1 MKFII
6 RRENLKKGLSIVG
19 HITSKNINLPILN
32 NVLIR
37 ANSGGVELVST
48 NLEIGIVHKLRGKV
62 ENDGEFTVDSKTISE
77 YVNFLAGDNVEIN
90 EVNEELK
97 IECDNYKTK
106 IKGESA
112 KEFPL
117 IPTLSGENYCIC
129 EIDDLKRA
137 LSQVIFS
144 VSNNENRI
152 ELSGVLFSFFGS
164 RLVLAS
170 TDSYRL
176 AEKEININ
184 WQGEAIENQKFI
196 VPAKTI
202 QEFLRIISNFSD
214 SDSAEEN
221 INQVKI
227 FISDNQIMFSVDS
240 TDLVSRLINGNFPDY
255 RQIVPEKFNTSVIL
269 NRNEFSRAIK
279 AAAIF
284 SKSGINDVGLAFKGG
299 KLVVY
304 SSSGQSGESRIELPC
319 EQNGSDNEIIVNFRY
334 LLDGLNNISDDQINL
349 KVISDNSPCMLSPI
363 KEENYFYI
371 VMPIRQ

>member
-152 ELSGVLFSFFGS
+152 ELSGVLFNFFGS

-214 SDSAEEN
+214 GDSAEEN

>member
-284 SKSGINDVGLAFKGG
+284 SKSGINDVGLVFKGG

>member
-19 HITSKNINLPILN
+19 HITAKNINLPILN
-32 NVLIR
+32 NILIK
-37 ANSGGVELVST
+37 ANSSGVELVST
-48 NLEIGIVHKLRGKV
+48 NLEIGIVHRLRGKV
-62 ENDGEFTVDSKTISE
+62 EEDGEFTVDSKTISE
-77 YVNFLAGDNVEIN
+77 YVNFLAGDNVDVSEIN
-90 EVNEELK
+90 NELK

-106 IKGESA
+106 IKGENA

-117 IPTLSGENYCIC
+117 IPTLSGDNFCVCDVE
-129 EIDDLKRA
+129 EFKRA
-137 LSQVIFS
+137 LSRVIFS

-176 AEKEININ
+176 AEKEITIN
-184 WQGEAIENQKFI
+184 WEGEPIDDQKFI

-202 QEFLRIISNFSD
+202 QEFLRMISNFSD
-214 SDSAEEN
+214 NDSSEEN
-221 INQVKI
+221 VSKVRI
-227 FISDNQIMFSVDS
+227 FISDNQIMFSIGS

-255 RQIVPEKFNTSVIL
+255 RQIVPEKFNTSIIL
-269 NRNEFSRAIK
+269 NRIELLRAIK
-279 AAAIF
+279 AASIF
-284 SKSGINDVGLAFKGG
+284 SKSGINDVGLDFKSN

-319 EQNGSDNEIIVNFRY
+319 QQNGNDNEITINFRY
-334 LLDGLNNISDDQINL
+334 LLDGLNNISDDEINL
-349 KVISDNSPCMLSPI
+349 KVISDNSPCMLSPT

>member
-19 HITSKNINLPILN
+19 HITTKNINLPILN

-48 NLEIGIVHKLRGKV
+48 NLEIGIIHRLRGKV

-106 IKGESA
+106 IKGENA

-184 WQGEAIENQKFI
+184 WQGESIENQKFI

-214 SDSAEEN
+214 NDSSEEN

-284 SKSGINDVGLAFKGG
+284 SKSGINDVGLDFKSG

-304 SSSGQSGESRIELPC
+304 SSSGQSGESRIELSC
-319 EQNGSDNEIIVNFRY
+319 EQTGSDNEIIVNFRY
-334 LLDGLNNISDDQINL
+334 LLDGLNNINDDQINL
-349 KVISDNSPCMLSPI
+349 KVISDNSPCMLSPT

>member
-214 SDSAEEN
+214 GDSAEEN

-284 SKSGINDVGLAFKGG
+284 SKSGINDVGLVFKGG

>member
-19 HITSKNINLPILN
+19 HITTKNINLPILN

-37 ANSGGVELVST
+37 VNNGGVELVST
-48 NLEIGIVHKLRGKV
+48 NLEIGIVHRLRGKV
-62 ENDGEFTVDSKTISE
+62 ETDGEFTVDAKTISE
-77 YVNFLAGDNVEIN
+77 YVNFLAGEKVEIL
-90 EVNEELK
+90 EKNEELK

-106 IKGESA
+106 IKGESS

-117 IPTLSGENYCIC
+117 IPTLSGENFCIC
-129 EIDDLKRA
+129 DIEEIKKA

-176 AEKEININ
+176 AEKEISID
-184 WQGEAIENQKFI
+184 WHGGEVENQKFI

-214 SDSAEEN
+214 VENNKEEG
-221 INQVKI
+221 NQVKI
-227 FISDNQIMFSVDS
+227 FVSDNQIMFSINS

-255 RQIVPEKFNTSVIL
+255 NQIVPDKFNTSVIL
-269 NRNEFSRAIK
+269 NRVEFSRAIK

-284 SKSGINDVGLAFKGG
+284 SKSGINDVGLDFKNG

-319 EQNGSDNEIIVNFRY
+319 KQSGNDNEITINFRY
-334 LLDGLNNISDDQINL
+334 LLDGLNNISDDEVNL
-349 KVISDNSPCMLSPI
+349 KVISDNSPCMLSPV
-363 KEENYFYI
+363 KDEKYFYI

>member
-19 HITSKNINLPILN
+19 HITTKNINLPILN

-48 NLEIGIVHKLRGKV
+48 NLEIGIIHRLRGKV

-106 IKGESA
+106 IKGENA

-214 SDSAEEN
+214 NDSSEEN

-284 SKSGINDVGLAFKGG
+284 SKSGINDVGLDFKSG

-304 SSSGQSGESRIELPC
+304 SSSGQSGESRIELSC
-319 EQNGSDNEIIVNFRY
+319 EQTGSDNEIIVNFRY
-334 LLDGLNNISDDQINL
+334 LLDGLNNINDDQINL
-349 KVISDNSPCMLSPI
+349 KVISDNSPCMLSPT

>member
-129 EIDDLKRA
+129 EIEDIKRA

-176 AEKEININ
+176 AEKEIGIN

-214 SDSAEEN
+214 SDSSEEN

-227 FISDNQIMFSVDS
+227 FISDNQIMFSIDS

-284 SKSGINDVGLAFKGG
+284 SKSGINDVGLDFKGG

-304 SSSGQSGESRIELPC
+304 SSSGQSGESRIELSC

-334 LLDGLNNISDDQINL
+334 LLDGLNNINDDQINL
-349 KVISDNSPCMLSPI
+349 KVISDNSPCMLSPT

>member
-19 HITSKNINLPILN
+19 HITTKNINLPILN
-32 NVLIR
+32 NVLIK
-37 ANSGGVELVST
+37 ADSSGVELVST
-48 NLEIGIVHKLRGKV
+48 NLEIGIVHRLRGKV
-62 ENDGEFTVDSKTISE
+62 EEEGGFTVDSKTISE
-77 YVNFLAGDNVEIN
+77 YVNFLAGDNVEVSEN
-90 EVNEELK
+90 AEELK

-106 IKGESA
+106 IKGENA
-112 KEFPL
+112 REFPL
-117 IPTLSGENYCIC
+117 IPTLSGENFCVCDI
-129 EIDDLKRA
+129 EELKRA
-137 LSQVIFS
+137 LSRVIFA
-144 VSNNENRI
+144 VSTNENRV

-176 AEKEININ
+176 AEKEIIID
-184 WQGEAIENQKFI
+184 WQGAPIEDQKFI

-202 QEFLRIISNFSD
+202 QEFLRMISNFSD
-214 SDSAEEN
+214 SDSSEEN
-221 INQVKI
+221 VKQVKI

-269 NRNEFSRAIK
+269 NRVEFLRAVK
-279 AAAIF
+279 AASIF
-284 SKSGINDVGLAFKGG
+284 SKSGINDVGLDFKNG

-304 SSSGQSGESRIELPC
+304 SSSGQSGESRIELSC
-319 EQNGSDNEIIVNFRY
+319 RQNGSDNEITVNFRY
-334 LLDGLNNISDDQINL
+334 LLDGLNNISDEEINL
-349 KVISDNSPCMLSPI
+349 KVISDNSPCMLSPV

>member
-214 SDSAEEN
+214 GDSAEEN

>member
-6 RRENLKKGLSIVG
+6 RRETLKKSLSIVG
-19 HITSKNINLPILN
+19 HITAKNINLPILN
-32 NVLIR
+32 NIFIK
-37 ANSGGVELVST
+37 ANSSGVELVST
-48 NLEIGIVHKLRGKV
+48 NLEIGVVHRLRGKV
-62 ENDGEFTVDSKTISE
+62 EEDGEFTVDSKTISE
-77 YVNFLAGDNVEIN
+77 YVNFLAGEKVEIS
-90 EVNEELK
+90 EANEELK

-117 IPTLSGENYCIC
+117 IPTLSGENFCIC
-129 EIDDLKRA
+129 DAEELRKA
-137 LSQVIFS
+137 LSRVIFA
-144 VSNNENRI
+144 VSTNENRI

-176 AEKEININ
+176 AEKEISIE
-184 WQGEAIENQKFI
+184 WSGEPIEDQKFI
-196 VPAKTI
+196 VPSKTI
-202 QEFLRIISNFSD
+202 QEFLRMLTNFSD
-214 SDSAEEN
+214 NNSSEEK
-221 INQVKI
+221 VSGVRI

-255 RQIVPEKFNTSVIL
+255 RQIVPEKFNTSVTL
-269 NRNEFSRAIK
+269 NRAELLRAVK
-279 AAAIF
+279 AASIF
-284 SKSGINDVGLAFKGG
+284 SKSGINDVGLDFKGN

-319 EQNGSDNEIIVNFRY
+319 EQNGNNNEITVNFRY
-334 LLDGLNNISDDQINL
+334 LLDGLNNIGDDEVNL
-349 KVISDNSPCMLSPI
+349 KVISDNSPCMLSPT

>member
-1 MKFII
+1 M
-6 RRENLKKGLSIVG
+6 
-19 HITSKNINLPILN
+19 
-32 NVLIR
+32 
-37 ANSGGVELVST
+37 
-48 NLEIGIVHKLRGKV
+48 
-62 ENDGEFTVDSKTISE
+62 
-77 YVNFLAGDNVEIN
+77 
-90 EVNEELK
+90 
-97 IECDNYKTK
+97 
-106 IKGESA
+106 
-112 KEFPL
+112 
-117 IPTLSGENYCIC
+117 
-129 EIDDLKRA
+129 
-137 LSQVIFS
+137 
-144 VSNNENRI
+144 
-152 ELSGVLFSFFGS
+152 
-164 RLVLAS
+164 VLAS

-214 SDSAEEN
+214 GDSAEEN

>member
-19 HITSKNINLPILN
+19 HITTKSINLPILN
-32 NVLIR
+32 NVLIK
-37 ANSGGVELVST
+37 ANSSGVELVST
-48 NLEIGIVHKLRGKV
+48 NLEIGIVHRLRGKV
-62 ENDGEFTVDSKTISE
+62 EEDGEFTVDSKMVSE
-77 YVNFLAGDNVEIN
+77 YVNFLAGDNVDISES
-90 EVNEELK
+90 NEELK

-106 IKGESA
+106 IKGENA

-117 IPTLSGENYCIC
+117 IPTLSGENFCLCDI
-129 EIDDLKRA
+129 EDLKRA
-137 LSQVIFS
+137 LSRVIFA
-144 VSNNENRI
+144 VSTNENRI

-176 AEKEININ
+176 AEKEITID
-184 WQGEAIENQKFI
+184 WRGVPIEDQKFI

-202 QEFLRIISNFSD
+202 QEFLRMISNFSE
-214 SDSAEEN
+214 SDSSEEKN
-221 INQVKI
+221 NQVKI
-227 FISDNQIMFSVDS
+227 FISDNQIMFSVGS

-269 NRNEFSRAIK
+269 SRGELLRAVK
-279 AAAIF
+279 AASIF
-284 SKSGINDVGLAFKGG
+284 SKSGINDVGLEFKGD

-304 SSSGQSGESRIELPC
+304 SSSGQSGESRIELSC
-319 EQNGSDNEIIVNFRY
+319 EKNGNDNEITVNFRY
-334 LLDGLNNISDDQINL
+334 LLDGLNNIGDEEINL
-349 KVISDNSPCMLSPI
+349 KVISDNSPCMLSPT

>member
-152 ELSGVLFSFFGS
+152 ELSGVLFNFFGS

-214 SDSAEEN
+214 GDSAEEN

-284 SKSGINDVGLAFKGG
+284 SKSGINDVGLVFKGG

>member
-129 EIDDLKRA
+129 EIEDIKRA

-176 AEKEININ
+176 AEKEIGIN
-184 WQGEAIENQKFI
+184 WQGEAIENQKFVLEI
-196 VPAKTI
+196 HDYSNKT
-202 QEFLRIISNFSD
+202 
-214 SDSAEEN
+214 
-221 INQVKI
+221 
-227 FISDNQIMFSVDS
+227 
-240 TDLVSRLINGNFPDY
+240 
-255 RQIVPEKFNTSVIL
+255 EK
-269 NRNEFSRAIK
+269 
-279 AAAIF
+279 
-284 SKSGINDVGLAFKGG
+284 
-299 KLVVY
+299 
-304 SSSGQSGESRIELPC
+304 
-319 EQNGSDNEIIVNFRY
+319 
-334 LLDGLNNISDDQINL
+334 
-349 KVISDNSPCMLSPI
+349 
-363 KEENYFYI
+363 
-371 VMPIRQ
+371 

>member
-19 HITSKNINLPILN
+19 HITTKNINLPILN

-48 NLEIGIVHKLRGKV
+48 NLEIGIIHRLRGKV

-90 EVNEELK
+90 EVNEEIR
-97 IECDNYKTK
+97 IECDNYTTK
-106 IKGESA
+106 LTGENA
-112 KEFPL
+112 KEIPL

-184 WQGEAIENQKFI
+184 WQGESIENQKFI

-214 SDSAEEN
+214 NDSSEEN

-284 SKSGINDVGLAFKGG
+284 SKSGINDVGLDFKSG

-304 SSSGQSGESRIELPC
+304 SSSGQSGESRIELSC
-319 EQNGSDNEIIVNFRY
+319 EQTGSDNEIIVNFRY
-334 LLDGLNNISDDQINL
+334 LLDGLNNINDDQINL
-349 KVISDNSPCMLSPI
+349 KVISDNSPCMLSPT

>member
-152 ELSGVLFSFFGS
+152 ELSGVLVSFFGS

-184 WQGEAIENQKFI
+184 
-196 VPAKTI
+196 
-202 QEFLRIISNFSD
+202 
-214 SDSAEEN
+214 
-221 INQVKI
+221 
-227 FISDNQIMFSVDS
+227 
-240 TDLVSRLINGNFPDY
+240 
-255 RQIVPEKFNTSVIL
+255 
-269 NRNEFSRAIK
+269 
-279 AAAIF
+279 
-284 SKSGINDVGLAFKGG
+284 
-299 KLVVY
+299 
-304 SSSGQSGESRIELPC
+304 
-319 EQNGSDNEIIVNFRY
+319 
-334 LLDGLNNISDDQINL
+334 
-349 KVISDNSPCMLSPI
+349 
-363 KEENYFYI
+363 
-371 VMPIRQ
+371 